1 MAYKVQILADTK
13 RQWCPATNVRS
24 RNRIWLNV
32 AHAARL
38 SVAEKIAANLRVDS
52 ASVIVRIR
60 PVGA

>member
-13 RQWCPATNVRS
+13 RRWAPAFNMKT

-32 AHAARL
+32 AHASRL
-38 SVAEKIAANLRVDS
+38 CVAEKIAANLRVDS

-60 PVGA
+60 PVQA